1 MRSIMRYYKDWKK
14 KRHLRSIP
22 EDVKS
27 PPFSVLVSDK
37 KETPPKTTPKRSV
50 KTTFDKTFKIIMIG
64 NSEVGKQTLLKN
76 HAKEV
81 ISKPTLNEELGI
93 GFHTKSVILEDKLYQ
108 LQIWRF
114 KDFERFQMFI
124 SSYGKGA
131 IAGIFVFDIT
141 RIHSLQN
148 YEKWFST
155 LRHMITNPNQF
166 PVLLIGNKADLV
178 DQRQVSSQQAINI
191 AKANKLNGYV
201 EVSAKTGENVEEA
214 FKIITRLIVTYSTL
228 LLS

>member
-1 MRSIMRYYKDWKK
+1 MRHYKDWKK

-22 EDVKS
+22 EDVKG
-27 PPFSVLVSDK
+27 PPFSVLVSNK
-37 KETPPKTTPKRSV
+37 KEGSPKTTSKRSV
-50 KTTFDKTFKIIMIG
+50 KTSFDKTYKIIIIG

-76 HAKEV
+76 YAKEV
-81 ISKPTLNEELGI
+81 ISRPTLNEELGI
-93 GFHTKSVILEDKLYQ
+93 GFHTKLIVLEDKLYQ

-114 KDFERFQMFI
+114 KDFERFKMFY
-124 SSYGKGA
+124 STYGKGA
-131 IAGIFVFDIT
+131 VAAIFIFDIT

-148 YEKWFST
+148 YEKWFSS
-155 LRHMITNPNQF
+155 LRSMISNPNQF
-166 PVLLIGNKADLV
+166 PVLLIGNKTDLEE
-178 DQRQVSSQQAINI
+178 QRQVSSQQAINI

-214 FKIITRLIVTYSTL
+214 FKTVTRLIVTYSTL

>member
-1 MRSIMRYYKDWKK
+1 MQHYKDWKK

-22 EDVKS
+22 KDVKS

-37 KETPPKTTPKRSV
+37 KEAPPKTSQKRLV
-50 KTTFDKTFKIIMIG
+50 KTTFDKSYKVILIG

-81 ISKPTLNEELGI
+81 ISRPALNTELGI
-93 GFHTKSVILEDKLYQ
+93 GFHTKSIVLEDKLYQ

-114 KDFERFQMFI
+114 KDFERFQMFF
-124 SSYGKGA
+124 STYGKGA
-131 IAGIFVFDIT
+131 VAGIFIFDIT

-148 YEKWFST
+148 YEKWFGS
-155 LRHMITNPNQF
+155 LRRMISNPNQF
-166 PVLLIGNKADLV
+166 PVLLVGNKTDLEEK
-178 DQRQVSSQQAINI
+178 RQVSSQQAINI
-191 AKANKLNGYV
+191 AKVNKLNGYV
-201 EVSAKTGENVEEA
+201 EVSAKTGANVEEA
-214 FKIITRLIVTYSTL
+214 FKTITRLIVTYSTL

>member
-1 MRSIMRYYKDWKK
+1 
-14 KRHLRSIP
+14 
-22 EDVKS
+22 
-27 PPFSVLVSDK
+27 
-37 KETPPKTTPKRSV
+37 
-50 KTTFDKTFKIIMIG
+50 MIG